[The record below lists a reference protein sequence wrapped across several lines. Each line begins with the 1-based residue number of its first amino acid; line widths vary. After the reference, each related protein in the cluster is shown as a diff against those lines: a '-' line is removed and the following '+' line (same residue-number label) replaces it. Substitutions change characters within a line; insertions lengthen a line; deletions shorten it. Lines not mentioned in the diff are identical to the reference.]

1 MILEI
6 REIRGDP
13 LAQWQHG
20 SATVDDV
27 VGEAEA
33 LVADGFGLDAV
44 VIHIEVHDVV
54 GIGDPFGE
62 ISVALGD
69 GGFVVVDIDSGAVFF
84 GVLDVE
90 HGVEGEEDGQPEVV
104 AGGFDILGVFVTLFV
119 MIELPVI
126 LEGLLG
132 IINVAVGFGKGV
144 DDRF

>member
-1 MILEI
+1 MIVK
-6 REIRGDP
+6 IRGD
-13 LAQWQHG
+13 LSSRAKHG
-20 SATVDDV
+20 SAAVDDV

-33 LVADGFGLDAV
+33 GITDIFSSYAV
-44 VIHIEVHDVV
+44 VIHGKVHDVV

-62 ISVALGD
+62 LSVALGD

-119 MIELPVI
+119 RIELPVI

-132 IINVAVGFGKGV
+132 VVNVAVGFGKGV